1 MLLEARDLSK
11 TFKRGWLRK
20 RKLCAVAK
28 ASLRLQQGETI
39 GIVGES
45 GSGKTTLG
53 LMLAGLLKPDNG
65 QIFFKRKDIIGLSL
79 QERKEYRRQVQM
91 VFQHPETAF
100 NPKWK
105 LTHSMAEPF
114 YLHKIPFSEEMISEQ
129 LVRVGLNN
137 NILSRYP
144 VQLSGGEL
152 QRAVIARVMSLNP
165 AIVVLD
171 EPTSMLDTITQA
183 QIIRLLEKIQKQE
196 GVSYVFISHDLDLV
210 NLFCRKI
217 YKLEGGVLRLIE
229 GDQRQIAG
237 A

>member
-11 TFKRGWLRK
+11 TFKRGWLKK

-28 ASLRLQQGETI
+28 ASLHLQQGETI

-53 LMLAGLLKPDNG
+53 LMLAGLIQPEKG
-65 QIFFKRKDIIGLSL
+65 QIFIKRKNILRLSP

-105 LTHSMAEPF
+105 LWKSMAEPF

-144 VQLSGGEL
+144 VQVSGGEL
-152 QRAVIARVMSLNP
+152 QRAVIARVMCLNP

-229 GDQRQIAG
+229 GDQRQK
-237 A
+237 